1 MDGIYIVSAFATIN
15 GKKYYLGTENVS
27 NRSYGHSVSSSD
39 VVLKEIKADYGLH
52 DFTEESLA
60 KARFDFIVHGKQE
73 HLPVLEK
80 PVIVSKKFGRV
91 GIS

>member
-1 MDGIYIVSAFATIN
+1 MDGVYIVSAFATIN
-15 GKKYYLGTENVS
+15 GKKYYLGTETVS
-27 NRSYGHSVSSSD
+27 NRSYGHSTSSD

-80 PVIVSKKFGRV
+80 PVVVSKKFNRV
-91 GIS
+91 GVS

>member
-15 GKKYYLGTENVS
+15 GKKYYLGTETVS
-27 NRSYGHSVSSSD
+27 NRSYDNPASSD

-52 DFTEESLA
+52 GFTEESLA

-80 PVIVSKKFGRV
+80 PVIVSKKFSRIGV
-91 GIS
+91 S